1 MKDSTIGLNG
11 DYYDEDPFEDLDS
24 DDISNFNALLDS
36 SGMKPLELKSFL
48 MKYKDG
54 TLDPGSLPRR
64 MLLGEGCSVS
74 LDPRVSGLNSN
85 VLVLGPSGSG
95 KTRGFIE
102 PNLYLHEENVVVLDV
117 KGRLYER
124 LAEGYRRDGYKVHR
138 YDLERLDRSEAY
150 NPLISALNKWDGSVD
165 VDQLWRLAAAFFP
178 TAFTSDPYWVEQA
191 RMFFV
196 CAVDRLLQRSW
207 SYGPTPTLSDIPG
220 EIYDLVA
227 GNSDAAPRKRTYV
240 ERRDDPRA
248 DGVPATDDDAEN
260 DGTWSSG
267 LINEDLE
274 TLDDIL
280 MEVVRKGEGADSAEA
295 EDDLGVTAVATA
307 YDSAVRTVFNSEK
320 TFASIMSVL
329 FNGLAPLLT
338 PDVEYSFLRGDGPGS
353 LKPETFGSGRHACF
367 VRVSDIDH
375 TRAALA
381 SVFFSHCI
389 QTLFRLAD
397 EAPDGSL
404 PRPVRFVLDDFA
416 NLHIDGIADI
426 LSTCRSRNIAV
437 TLCLQSV
444 SQLNALYGSSVTNSI
459 VSNCDIQLV
468 LGFAD
473 LATAAYFSPRANKE
487 PTELYETPRGLS
499 WLFLRGER
507 GRTVRALDTGA
518 TQVVDVA
525 EAMAHDLGSAA

>member
-1 MKDSTIGLNG
+1 MKDFTTGFDG
-11 DYYDEDPFEDLDS
+11 DCYDEDPFDNDFDDEEGDFESEWSGDGPELSLDEILRMTGGS
-24 DDISNFNALLDS
+24 A
-36 SGMKPLELKSFL
+36 PC
-48 MKYKDG
+48 
-54 TLDPGSLPRR
+54 SLPRR
-64 MLLGEGCSVS
+64 MLLGEDCSIS
-74 LDPRVSGLNSN
+74 LDSKVSGLNSN

-117 KGRLYER
+117 KGRLHER
-124 LAEGYRRDGYKVHR
+124 LAEGYRRDGYEVHL
-138 YDLERLDRSEAY
+138 YDLEHLDRSVSY
-150 NPLISALNKWDGSVD
+150 NPLLSALNKGDRSTD
-165 VDQLWRLAAAFFP
+165 IEQLWRLAAAFFP
-178 TAFTSDPYWVEQA
+178 ITVVSDPFWEQQA
-191 RMFFV
+191 RVFFV
-196 CAVDRLLQRSW
+196 CAVERLLRRYRS
-207 SYGPTPTLSDIPG
+207 YEEVPTLSDIPN
-220 EIYDLVA
+220 EIYRLVEEF
-227 GNSDAAPRKRTYV
+227 K
-240 ERRDDPRA
+240 
-248 DGVPATDDDAEN
+248 DAERSREVRRRRRAQ
-260 DGTWSSG
+260 GPSQPTPVEGGCGSG
-267 LINEDLE
+267 ANAGANPDLPQAIDVDLDS
-274 TLDDIL
+274 LDDIL
-280 MEVVRKGEGADSAEA
+280 MGFASQDDEPDTVDEMTPYEQAVVS
-295 EDDLGVTAVATA
+295 V
-307 YDSAVRTVFNSEK
+307 YNSEK
-320 TFASIMSVL
+320 TFASIMSFL
-329 FNGLAPLLT
+329 YNGLAPLLGE
-338 PDVEYSFLRGDGPGS
+338 DVERSFSPIGWTGFFRPES
-353 LKPETFGSGRHACF
+353 LADGRHACF

-397 EAPDGSL
+397 EAPNGSL

-416 NLHIDGIADI
+416 NLHIDGIEDI

-444 SQLNALYGSSVTNSI
+444 SQLNALYGSPTTNSI

-525 EAMAHDLGSAA
+525 EAMAHDWGTAA